1 MSEPVL
7 LPYDV
12 PRNLDQDAWF
22 LYETTSIPYYELC
35 ARLCEE
41 FAHFFNKLVTGHQAH
56 GMPAYQCVEGQRF
69 RKGCHVFV
77 FDEAFKEVGFH
88 TIEIKEAAPYFCNA
102 VLAVGV
108 GDKARNELLVTVQY
122 FFIERKPAAKMS
134 EIGADWKRMTVAL
147 RLKAEGGRVLI
158 EQDDRCLG
166 NPNTIDTVADA
177 RRRLKQCAQKPS

>member
-1 MSEPVL
+1 MSEPIL

-12 PRNLDQDAWF
+12 PRNLDRDAWF

-108 GDKARNELLVTVQY
+108 GDKARNELLVTVQFLY
-122 FFIERKPAAKMS
+122 RTQAGGEDER
-134 EIGADWKRMTVAL
+134 D
-147 RLKAEGGRVLI
+147 
-158 EQDDRCLG
+158 
-166 NPNTIDTVADA
+166 
-177 RRRLKQCAQKPS
+177 RRRLEAHDGSAALEGRRRQGADRAG